1 MMTSEALGPNLF
13 TKQLLQSSWKFSLT
27 VVRVGGSEN
36 VWGLAQSG
44 DLRGLEI
51 CGTLFWT
58 VIHSAITR

>member
-13 TKQLLQSSWKFSLT
+13 KKQLLQSSWKFSLT

-51 CGTLFWT
+51 CGTLF
-58 VIHSAITR
+58 